1 MSMNTDEL
9 AALLDAVEKLRA
21 EGKEDEAKEL
31 LRSRLQELPEDV
43 QDRMMFDMFT
53 SALREE
59 MEGLEAVREMQKQ
72 GLQAADELTRQ
83 RKALEG

>member
-1 MSMNTDEL
+1 MTMNTDQL
-9 AALLDAVEKLRA
+9 AALLDAVEKLRG

-43 QDRMMFDMFT
+43 QDRMAFEMFT

-59 MEGLEAVREMQKQ
+59 MQGLEAVREMQEQ
-72 GLQAADELTRQ
+72 GLAAAEELERQ
-83 RKALEG
+83 RKSLEG